1 LPVKIEIELKIF
13 KMLDIA
19 SNKKDQIEY
28 FSIKYD
34 ISIPDGCV
42 ITLSEY
48 TGINLVQSDNL
59 DVRDVFKSM

>member
-1 LPVKIEIELKIF
+1 MPGNIEIESKIF
-13 KMLDIA
+13 EILDIT

-34 ISIPDGCV
+34 ISIPDGSV

-48 TGINLVQSDNL
+48 TGINLVQSDDL
-59 DVRDVFKSM
+59 DVRDV

>member
-1 LPVKIEIELKIF
+1 
-13 KMLDIA
+13 MLDIA

-34 ISIPDGCV
+34 ISIPDGSV

-48 TGINLVQSDNL
+48 TGINLVQSDDL